1 MEKSP
6 VLTVYCALRSA
17 TFLLFPYKQKKREA
31 TLYTVQYDCTV
42 LCTYQERGEDWKLTF
57 I

>member
-1 MEKSP
+1 MKYYIFSTKI
-6 VLTVYCALRSA
+6 LLRSA
-17 TFLLFPYKQKKREA
+17 TFLLFPYKQKKREV